1 LSQEIFPIIPA
12 TIDDAITKYQQ
23 QPELSIEYQ
32 EKHYPHSVYLSHTLG
47 EFYKAER
54 RPVTPE
60 MVEACYIR
68 YLSLLKPEEVVQ
80 LKATYGNQIRIYM
93 GVDFGSGPSASQT
106 IASIIIY
113 WRKSGRYQLAWIDPR
128 PQEHQMDQARHLA
141 TLGNSYRI
149 DFGVGDLGYGQNQVK
164 LIQDGGRDSHDRK
177 FEGLGKRRFVGCRT
191 IGDEVKP
198 QMQFK
203 QDTDEHGTEVGRI
216 QIDKTTSIQG
226 FIDFIGR
233 YVGHPVR
240 SSDESLSVTQFI
252 IPMKNDWETDF
263 LMGDFCSI
271 TRKDL
276 SDDPE
281 TVDEDPRQ
289 RARKEF
295 NHPPDSVMSIIYCLT
310 AHNNYDESRYKV
322 YGTRKRIKR

>member
-1 LSQEIFPIIPA
+1 
-12 TIDDAITKYQQ
+12 
-23 QPELSIEYQ
+23 
-32 EKHYPHSVYLSHTLG
+32 
-47 EFYKAER
+47 
-54 RPVTPE
+54 

-68 YLSLLKPEEVVQ
+68 YLSLLKPEEVLK
-80 LKATYGNQIRIYM
+80 LKATYGNEIRTYM
-93 GVDFGSGPSASQT
+93 GVDFGSGPASSQT
-106 IASIIIY
+106 VASIIIY

-128 PQEHQMDQARHLA
+128 PQEHQMDQARYLA
-141 TLGNSYRI
+141 TLGNLYRI
-149 DFGVGDLGYGQNQVK
+149 DFGVGDLGYGQNQIK
-164 LIQDGGRDSHDRK
+164 LIQDGGRDSKDRK

-191 IGDEVKP
+191 IGSEVKP
-198 QMQFK
+198 EMQFK
-203 QDTDEHGTEVGRI
+203 QTTDEHGTEVGRL

-233 YVGHPVR
+233 YVGHPTR

-252 IPMKNDWETDF
+252 IPMKNDWECDF
-263 LMGDFCSI
+263 LMNDFCSI

-281 TVDEDPRQ
+281 TVEEDPRQ

-295 NHPPDSVMSIIYCLT
+295 NHPADSVMSIIYCLT
-310 AHNNYDESRYKV
+310 AHNNYDESRYKI